1 MNLQQ
6 LYYFRKLA
14 EVQHYTEAA
23 KALYITQPSLSDSIA
38 SLESELSVAL
48 FQKKGRNVQLT
59 KYGEEFSQYVNQ
71 SLEILEHGIALMKEK
86 SDSMT
91 GTIDIGCI
99 PTLLGDFLPDALDLY
114 HEHHPQVNFNI
125 FHEKSIPVAEGVSA
139 GTYDIGFCSMVEH
152 MDDLFFVP
160 ITYQELIVIVRNDHP
175 LAQYDSIEL
184 PALKD
189 YALCTYRDTIP
200 IGKTVRAILKEKGLE
215 AAHSYDDEISI
226 AGRINRSS
234 KAAIVADTPFL
245 KQFDNLKKTTF
256 NRRPEDARMIY
267 MVYSKNEFYHG
278 SRGSIRKLLVVAHCL
293 DLPTGNFKYRDFIQ
307 NCTDMRKGFTA
318 SFYRERHKEAVS
330 SIGKN
335 RKDVL
340 SHLPVLV

>member
-38 SLESELSVAL
+38 SLKASFRLRYS
-48 FQKKGRNVQLT
+48 KKKAATSSSPNME
-59 KYGEEFSQYVNQ
+59 KNFPSIVNQ
-71 SLEILEHGIALMKEK
+71 SIWKSGHASLMKEK

-245 KQFDNLKKTTF
+245 KQFDNLKKY
-256 NRRPEDARMIY
+256 I
-267 MVYSKNEFYHG
+267 
-278 SRGSIRKLLVVAHCL
+278 
-293 DLPTGNFKYRDFIQ
+293 
-307 NCTDMRKGFTA
+307 
-318 SFYRERHKEAVS
+318 
-330 SIGKN
+330 
-335 RKDVL
+335 
-340 SHLPVLV
+340 